1 MKIIITLELS
11 SYDYNTITHLVF
23 DGIISVEEAL
33 QADCIMK
40 LRDYERL
47 GFIRMVTRE
56 KKLSK
61 GTTMVVRNLKVG

>member
-33 QADCIMK
+33 QADCIAK
-40 LRDYERL
+40 LTAWEQL
-47 GFIRMVTRE
+47 GWMRMVQR
-56 KKLSK
+56 
-61 GTTMVVRNLKVG
+61 GLKQKAS